1 MHIDSGQVYGAVFG
15 VVILA
20 VEMPLVVPDQLAET
34 GRKKQCVKGLQS
46 KLNSICFQFR
56 KK

>member
-1 MHIDSGQVYGAVFG
+1 MADKFG

-34 GRKKQCVKGLQS
+34 ARKKTMRERAAK
-46 KLNSICFQFR
+46 
-56 KK
+56 